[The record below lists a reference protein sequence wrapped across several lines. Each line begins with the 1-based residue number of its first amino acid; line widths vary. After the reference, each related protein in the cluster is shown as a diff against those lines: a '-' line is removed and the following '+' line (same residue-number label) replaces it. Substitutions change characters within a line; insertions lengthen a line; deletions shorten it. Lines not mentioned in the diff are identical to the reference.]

1 MSGIGGYWKHT
12 TMNIGFYIL
21 EWFIY
26 KTFGQSSKTTSL
38 GITLG
43 FHTPNGMQTRGKAN
57 PHMKV
62 VGMFQQMA

>member
-1 MSGIGGYWKHT
+1 MVIE
-12 TMNIGFYIL
+12 NIPRSTLGSYIL

-26 KTFGQSSKTTSL
+26 KTFGQSSRTSSL
-38 GITLG
+38 GITPS
-43 FHTPNGMQTRGKAN
+43 FHTPNGMQTRGKVD